1 METNKLYH
9 SIGEVAEMLGE
20 APSVLRFWETEFD
33 CIRPV
38 KNRRGSRSYTEHDID
53 LLRRIKYL
61 TRDCGYTL
69 EGAREQMRQRPLED
83 RVHQSVPVREVPVQ
97 RPDPHTGPPGD
108 LLERRVGAVFGEG
121 SARFHEQSLVVAA
134 RIGAHRP

>member
-1 METNKLYH
+1 MGDKKLYY
-9 SIGEVAEMLGE
+9 SIGEVAMMLDV

-38 KNRRGSRSYTEHDID
+38 KNKRGSRSYTQHDIE
-53 LLRRIKYL
+53 LLQRIHYL

-83 RVHQSVPVREVPVQ
+83 PKMEVIKNLQEVR
-97 RPDPHTGPPGD
+97 G
-108 LLERRVGAVFGEG
+108 F
-121 SARFHEQSLVVAA
+121 LVELKD
-134 RIGAHRP
+134 IL